1 MNKKWIKIIG
11 SCALVAGLAV
21 AGTSIAKSNDLEVR
35 GGTVQIEKQS
45 EADYPALANITFDQ
59 AAAKALD
66 AVKGQPLKMELENE
80 NGFLV
85 YDIEVVTAEKAIA
98 EVKVDA
104 GSGKVL
110 AMAWDEVDENESH
123 GSNEHADKDYEEH
136 GGQEHED

>member
-1 MNKKWIKIIG
+1 MNKKWFKIIG

-21 AGTSIAKSNDLEVR
+21 AGTSIAKSNDLDVR
-35 GGTVQIEKQS
+35 GGTIQLEKQS
-45 EADYPALANITFDQ
+45 EADYPALAKITFDQ
-59 AAAKALD
+59 ATAKALD

-85 YDIEVVTAEKAIA
+85 YDIEVVTAEKAIV

-110 AMAWDEVDENESH
+110 AKALDEADENEHH
-123 GSNEHADKDYEEH
+123 GSK
-136 GGQEHED
+136 EHED